1 MFKKILI
8 ATRNRGK
15 LEEYRNYL
23 NPLGYDLLD
32 LDDEGISEDAPEEG
46 RSFTEIAESKAH
58 FYSQFTSHALITDDS
73 GLEIPALDNFPG
85 VKSNRWFK
93 GSNQDKNNALL
104 HRMRNISDRR
114 AVFKTVIVYR
124 HKKTLVRFEGQLYGT
139 ISFKPK
145 GNMGFGYDPIFNIPS
160 ENRTLAEFLL
170 IEKNKISHRGIA
182 MNKLE
187 SYLRKYKQT

>member
-1 MFKKILI
+1 
-8 ATRNRGK
+8 
-15 LEEYRNYL
+15 
-23 NPLGYDLLD
+23 
-32 LDDEGISEDAPEEG
+32 
-46 RSFTEIAESKAH
+46 
-58 FYSQFTSHALITDDS
+58 
-73 GLEIPALDNFPG
+73 
-85 VKSNRWFK
+85 
-93 GSNQDKNNALL
+93 
-104 HRMRNISDRR
+104 MRNISDRR